1 MRQRALRSIC
11 LGLAL
16 SPWVVPAWAQP
27 TPASQSPP
35 AATANSAEFARLRD
49 LAASESEAGK
59 TAEAVRDYQQALA
72 LQPDWKEGWWNLGML
87 QYSGS
92 QFQDSKATF
101 EKVTA
106 FAPNLGIAWGLLG
119 LSEYETGDYDQA
131 LGHLQKADA
140 LGMQDDDEISR
151 VADYHLG
158 LLLNR
163 AGQFDRASTL
173 LAAKFESG
181 AMPEQVRIALGLA
194 TLRVP
199 LLPQKI
205 DPSREALVLAAG
217 DAAIGD
223 NPEGFSAILRAHPE
237 LPWLHLAYCRSL
249 AKAGRAP
256 EALEECQGETRI
268 SPESP
273 LPWIEISRIELQ
285 QGALDE
291 SLQSARTAAR
301 LFPSAI
307 EAHQMLAQAA
317 QASGNTDEAEKERE
331 VAATLPPLRAHPEER
346 IVKLYANLSD
356 QAQADEAAQ
365 ARWKQALREYVAAD
379 YAAASADLKAWLAST
394 PSSGTGW
401 ALLGL
406 CEFALK
412 DYDNAL
418 IHLDRSA
425 KLGLNA
431 SSESIDQARYT
442 YGILLVHAGRFDEA
456 ETILATASHPAGP
469 LRQKVEFALGL
480 ALLRRAEFPDQTS
493 ATETELVSAA
503 GRIAVLLE
511 QSKYDEA
518 FPQFK
523 VLLDRYPSA
532 PFLHYAY
539 GTALIAL
546 SEFEP
551 AAAQMQA
558 ERTLS
563 PRSELPCVSLASIA
577 LRQSDP
583 APAVKWAQCA
593 LDLNHD
599 SVDAHYLLGR
609 ASLEAGDVNT
619 AIRELEIASNLSPE
633 SPEIHFN
640 LARAYARAKMPD
652 KAQRER
658 ETFSRLNDAQKAS
671 QSAHP

>member
-1 MRQRALRSIC
+1 
-11 LGLAL
+11 
-16 SPWVVPAWAQP
+16 
-27 TPASQSPP
+27 
-35 AATANSAEFARLRD
+35 
-49 LAASESEAGK
+49 
-59 TAEAVRDYQQALA
+59 
-72 LQPDWKEGWWNLGML
+72 
-87 QYSGS
+87 
-92 QFQDSKATF
+92 
-101 EKVTA
+101 
-106 FAPNLGIAWGLLG
+106 
-119 LSEYETGDYDQA
+119 
-131 LGHLQKADA
+131 
-140 LGMQDDDEISR
+140 
-151 VADYHLG
+151 
-158 LLLNR
+158 
-163 AGQFDRASTL
+163 
-173 LAAKFESG
+173 
-181 AMPEQVRIALGLA
+181 
-194 TLRVP
+194 
-199 LLPQKI
+199 
-205 DPSREALVLAAG
+205 
-217 DAAIGD
+217 
-223 NPEGFSAILRAHPE
+223 
-237 LPWLHLAYCRSL
+237 
-249 AKAGRAP
+249 
-256 EALEECQGETRI
+256 
-268 SPESP
+268 
-273 LPWIEISRIELQ
+273 
-285 QGALDE
+285 
-291 SLQSARTAAR
+291 
-301 LFPSAI
+301 
-307 EAHQMLAQAA
+307 MLAQVA
-317 QASGNTDEAEKERE
+317 QASGKMDEAEKERE
-331 VAATLPPLRAHPEER
+331 VAATLPPLQAHPEER
-346 IVKLYANLSD
+346 TVKLYANPS
-356 QAQADEAAQ
+356 AQADEAAQ

-379 YAAASADLKAWLAST
+379 YAAASADLKAWLVST
-394 PSSGTGW
+394 PASGTGW

-442 YGILLVHAGRFDEA
+442 YGILLVHASRFDEA
-456 ETILATASHPAGP
+456 ETILATAWHPAGP

-640 LARAYARAKMPD
+640 LARAYARAKMTD
-652 KAQRER
+652 QAERER
-658 ETFSRLNDAQKAS
+658 ETFSRLNEAQKAS
-671 QSAHP
+671 QPPHP

>member
-1 MRQRALRSIC
+1 
-11 LGLAL
+11 
-16 SPWVVPAWAQP
+16 
-27 TPASQSPP
+27 
-35 AATANSAEFARLRD
+35 LRD
-49 LAASESEAGK
+49 LATSENEAGK
-59 TAEAVRDYQQALA
+59 TTDAIRDYQQALT
-72 LQPDWKEGWWNLGML
+72 LQLDWKEGWWNLGML
-87 QYSGS
+87 QYSGGR
-92 QFQDSKATF
+92 FQDAQSTF

-106 FAPNLGIAWGLLG
+106 FAPNLGIAWGFLG
-119 LSEYETGDYDQA
+119 LSEYETGDYDEA
-131 LGHLQKADA
+131 LGHLQKAET
-140 LGMQDDDEISR
+140 LGMQDDDEVSR
-151 VADYHLG
+151 VSDYHLG

-173 LAAKFESG
+173 LAAKFGSG
-181 AMPEQVRIALGLA
+181 IVPEQVRIALGLA
-194 TLRVP
+194 TLRIP
-199 LLPQKI
+199 LLPQRI

-223 NPEGFSAILRAHPE
+223 NPEGFSAILNAHPE

-249 AKAGRAP
+249 ARAGRAR
-256 EALEECQGETRI
+256 EALEECQAETRI

-273 LPWIEISRIELQ
+273 LPWIEVSRIELQ
-285 QGALDE
+285 QGTLPE
-291 SLQSARTAAR
+291 SLQAARTAVR
-301 LFPSAI
+301 LFPSDI

-331 VAATLPPLRAHPEER
+331 VAATLPPLQAHPEER
-346 IVKLYANLSD
+346 TVKLYANLSD
-356 QAQADEAAQ
+356 QTQADEAAQ

-425 KLGLNA
+425 KLGLSA

-442 YGILLVHAGRFDEA
+442 YGILLVRASRFEEA
-456 ETILATASHPAGP
+456 ETILATAWHPASP
-469 LRQKVEFALGL
+469 LSQKVEFALGL
-480 ALLRRAEFPDQTS
+480 ALLRRAEFPDQAST
-493 ATETELVSAA
+493 TETELVSAA

-523 VLLDRYPSA
+523 VLLDRYPNA

-546 SEFEP
+546 SEFDQ

-563 PRSELPCVSLASIA
+563 PRSELPCLRLASIA

-609 ASLEAGDVNT
+609 ASLETGDVNT

-640 LARAYARAKMPD
+640 LARAYARAKMTE
-652 KAQRER
+652 KAERER
-658 ETFSRLNDAQKAS
+658 ETFSRLNEAQKAS
-671 QSAHP
+671 QPAHP